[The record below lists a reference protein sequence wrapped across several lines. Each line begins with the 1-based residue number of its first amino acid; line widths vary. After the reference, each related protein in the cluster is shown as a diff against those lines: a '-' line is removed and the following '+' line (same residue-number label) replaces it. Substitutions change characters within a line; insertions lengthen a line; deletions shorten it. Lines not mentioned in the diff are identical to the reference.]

1 MILTSGELVRTLNH
15 IGDDFITVELFGQ
28 EYIID
33 CVAHRKNYTDNPCS
47 HITLKCRNGGK
58 GEIKR

>member
-1 MILTSGELVRTLNH
+1 MRTLNR

-28 EYIID
+28 EYVID
-33 CVAHRKNYTDNPCS
+33 CIAHRKNYTDSPCS
-47 HITLKCRNGGK
+47 HITLKCRSGGE